1 MKVQFVKLEEFGKAF
16 VPESVRP
23 RLRSYLLKAGIT
35 EVSYRLFGFLFFVSL
50 LLSSIPYVLYAYPF
64 LAKKSVSI
72 LWSLLYLGLG
82 TFIFL
87 TVCILLV
94 AAIIM
99 LGVYF
104 YLDLRIYRRT
114 KEIEE
119 VLPEFLQF
127 VASNLK
133 GGMSFDRALW
143 TSIKPRFGVLANEIE
158 IVAKKVMT
166 GGDVEDALQE
176 FTTKYDSPMLKRSFD
191 LIIEG
196 MKGGGQIVYVIDKV
210 IETIT
215 ETQTLKKEMAASVTS
230 YVIFITFIVILVA
243 PGLFALSYQ
252 LLTIVG
258 GFASKLGAS
267 AAAGGV
273 ASASLPIKFSAT
285 GINKDDFQTFSLV
298 ALGVISFFS
307 AIIISIIRRGDV
319 KGGVKMIPVFIVLS
333 LVDYKIFI
341 LILAKAFA
349 FI

>member
-35 EVSYRLFGFLFFVSL
+35 EVNYRLFGFLFFVSL
-50 LLSSIPYVLYAYPF
+50 LISFVPYALYAYPY

-99 LGVYF
+99 LAIYF

-158 IVAKKVMT
+158 IAAKKVMT

-191 LIIEG
+191 LIVEG

-215 ETQTLKKEMAASVTS
+215 ETQTLKKEMSASVTS

-243 PGLFALSYQ
+243 PGLFALSFQ
-252 LLTIVG
+252 LLDIVG
-258 GFASKLGAS
+258 NFAAQLGTE
-267 AAAGGV
+267 AGG
-273 ASASLPIKFSAT
+273 AATTSIPIRFSAT
-285 GINKDDFQTFSLV
+285 GIHKEDFQTFSLV

-307 AIIISIIRRGDV
+307 AIIISIIRRGDI
-319 KGGVKMIPVFIVLS
+319 KGGVKMIPVFIALS
-333 LVDYKIFI
+333 LLDYKIFLII
-341 LILAKAFA
+341 LSKVFA